1 MDRGTSRWIRRAPL
15 LVAAVATVALTAAC
29 GGNSSTGSTQPQ
41 GSSSSLSSTPG
52 KPTTTGG
59 PTTSAG
65 SGSGLTVSD
74 EAAKQLCD
82 LIRPQLSDWRVQTPT
97 MDKISLNATVIQWAT
112 QNGLLLQLPSNRGL
126 VDQVTTKA
134 CPDVRD
140 QALSAIEIPDLA
152 SGLAAG

>member
-1 MDRGTSRWIRRAPL
+1 MSRWARRTPL
-15 LVAAVATVALTAAC
+15 LVAAVAAVALTAAC

-41 GSSSSLSSTPG
+41 GSSSPLSSTPG
-52 KPTTTGG
+52 KPTTSGG

-65 SGSGLTVSD
+65 GSGITVSD
-74 EAAKQLCD
+74 DAAKQLCD
-82 LIRPQLSDWRVQTPT
+82 LMRPQLSDWRVQTPT
-97 MDKISLNATVIQWAT
+97 LDKISLNATVIQWAT
-112 QNGLLLQLPSNRGL
+112 QNGFLLQLPGNRGL